1 MTKPSTMT
9 ELEAVNVLLTTIGEA
24 PVNTLTGNQVTD
36 VAIAKQVL
44 NEVSREVQSQGWHF
58 NTEEGVRLSPA
69 LDKRIAIPVDT
80 ARIDIDG
87 IDVVPRSGYLFNKTD
102 RTFTFDKTVEAEVVF
117 YQDFEALPD
126 TAKRYIAI
134 RSARIYADRMLNS
147 ETIHQMLARDE
158 QRALIDLK
166 EFEGDTGDY
175 SMMDNYSVAR
185 VLNRG
190 TKRGIL

>member
-58 NTEEGVRLSPA
+58 NTEAGVRLSPA
-69 LDKRIAIPVDT
+69 LDKRIAIPADT

-102 RTFTFDKTVEAEVVF
+102 RTFIFDKAIEAEVVF
-117 YQDFEALPD
+117 FQDFEALPD
-126 TAKRYIAI
+126 TAKRYITI